1 MNLEYLKY
9 YGRGMNSETLTNRV
23 RAGYGIGDYAIC
35 LYWSGIGLYLL
46 YFYTDVV
53 GISPILAGWI
63 YALGIGWDAIT
74 DPFMG
79 YLAER
84 TKTKMGSYRPFIYYG
99 SIPLALSFVLLFWIP
114 PFEGTALFLFLILVN
129 LIHRS
134 CFTIVS
140 VPYSSL
146 TARITNDSNER
157 TKLTTARMIS
167 ASFGTLSMSALAFPL
182 IAYFGGAD
190 EAFGFLWLAIIS
202 GLIAIALLSVTVY
215 SVREKVD
222 EIVTSN
228 LPNFVSITKTV
239 ATNYPFWIVFG
250 CILILGSTGVM
261 FNKNLIYF
269 VKYGL
274 ELHEYQGLI
283 LGVSSG
289 ASFLSLP
296 FWAYLALKI
305 GKRETWLISMT
316 IAFIGLL
323 LFFYYPIASLN
334 ELLIL
339 LALIGVGNGAGG
351 VLFWSMLPDTV
362 EYGEW
367 KSGIR
372 TESSLYGFMTFAQ
385 KSSIAVA
392 ALILGFLLS
401 GIGFEP
407 NQIQSEETISGMK
420 FMMSWIPICGIIIS
434 LVLMYFYPISTKFHG
449 ELLQRIKERNA

>member
-1 MNLEYLKY
+1 
-9 YGRGMNSETLTNRV
+9 MNSETLTNRV

-99 SIPLALSFVLLFWIP
+99 SIPLALSFVLLFWVP
-114 PFEGTALFLFLILVN
+114 PFEGTVLFLFLILVN

-434 LVLMYFYPISTKFHG
+434 LVLMYFYPISTKFHD

>member
-1 MNLEYLKY
+1 
-9 YGRGMNSETLTNRV
+9 MNSETLTNRV

-99 SIPLALSFVLLFWIP
+99 SIPLALSFVLLFWVP

-182 IAYFGGAD
+182 IAYFGGVD

>member
-1 MNLEYLKY
+1 
-9 YGRGMNSETLTNRV
+9 
-23 RAGYGIGDYAIC
+23 
-35 LYWSGIGLYLL
+35 
-46 YFYTDVV
+46 
-53 GISPILAGWI
+53 
-63 YALGIGWDAIT
+63 
-74 DPFMG
+74 
-79 YLAER
+79 
-84 TKTKMGSYRPFIYYG
+84 MGSYRPFIYYG
-99 SIPLALSFVLLFWIP
+99 SIPLALSFVLLFWVP
-114 PFEGTALFLFLILVN
+114 PFEGTVLFLFLILGN

-407 NQIQSEETISGMK
+407 NQIQSKETISGMK

>member
-1 MNLEYLKY
+1 
-9 YGRGMNSETLTNRV
+9 MNSETLTNRV

-99 SIPLALSFVLLFWIP
+99 SIPLALSFVLLFWVP
-114 PFEGTALFLFLILVN
+114 PFEGTVLFLFLILVN

-190 EAFGFLWLAIIS
+190 EAFGFLWLATIS
-202 GLIAIALLSVTVY
+202 GLIAITLLSVTVY

-407 NQIQSEETISGMK
+407 NQIQSKETISGMK

>member
-1 MNLEYLKY
+1 
-9 YGRGMNSETLTNRV
+9 MNSETLTNRV

-99 SIPLALSFVLLFWIP
+99 SIPLALSFVLLFWVP
-114 PFEGTALFLFLILVN
+114 PFEGTVLFLFLILVN

-202 GLIAIALLSVTVY
+202 GLIAVALLSVTVY

-407 NQIQSEETISGMK
+407 NQIQSKETISGMK

-434 LVLMYFYPISTKFHG
+434 LVLMYFYPISTKFHR

>member
-1 MNLEYLKY
+1 
-9 YGRGMNSETLTNRV
+9 MNSETLTNRV

-99 SIPLALSFVLLFWIP
+99 SIPLALSFVLLFWVP
-114 PFEGTALFLFLILVN
+114 PFEGTVLFLFLILVN

-146 TARITNDSNER
+146 TARITNDSKER

-334 ELLIL
+334 ELLTL

-401 GIGFEP
+401 GIGFES
-407 NQIQSEETISGMK
+407 NQIQSKETLSGMK

>member
-1 MNLEYLKY
+1 
-9 YGRGMNSETLTNRV
+9 MNSETLTNRV

-99 SIPLALSFVLLFWIP
+99 SIPLALSFVLLFWVP
-114 PFEGTALFLFLILVN
+114 PFEGTVLFLFLILVN

-407 NQIQSEETISGMK
+407 NQIQSEETISGIK

>member
-1 MNLEYLKY
+1 
-9 YGRGMNSETLTNRV
+9 MNSETLTNRV

-99 SIPLALSFVLLFWIP
+99 SIPLALSFVLLFWVP
-114 PFEGTALFLFLILVN
+114 PFEGTVLFLFLILVN

-202 GLIAIALLSVTVY
+202 GLIAIALLFVTVY

-289 ASFLSLP
+289 TSFLSLP

>member
-1 MNLEYLKY
+1 
-9 YGRGMNSETLTNRV
+9 MNSETLTNRV

-202 GLIAIALLSVTVY
+202 GLVAISLLSVTVY

>member
-1 MNLEYLKY
+1 
-9 YGRGMNSETLTNRV
+9 MNSETLTNRV

-99 SIPLALSFVLLFWIP
+99 SIPLALSFVLLFWVP
-114 PFEGTALFLFLILVN
+114 PFEGTVLFLFLILVN

-339 LALIGVGNGAGG
+339 LSLIGVGNGAGG

-407 NQIQSEETISGMK
+407 NQIQSKETISGMK

>member
-1 MNLEYLKY
+1 
-9 YGRGMNSETLTNRV
+9 MNSETLTNRV

-222 EIVTSN
+222 EIITSN

>member
-1 MNLEYLKY
+1 
-9 YGRGMNSETLTNRV
+9 MNSETLTNRV

-99 SIPLALSFVLLFWIP
+99 SIPLALSFVLLFWVP
-114 PFEGTALFLFLILVN
+114 PFEGTVLFLFLILVN

-407 NQIQSEETISGMK
+407 NQIQSEETISRMK

>member
-1 MNLEYLKY
+1 
-9 YGRGMNSETLTNRV
+9 MNSETLTNRV

-99 SIPLALSFVLLFWIP
+99 SIPLALSFVLLFWVP
-114 PFEGTALFLFLILVN
+114 PFEGTVLFLFLILVN

-407 NQIQSEETISGMK
+407 NQIQSKETISGMK

-449 ELLQRIKERNA
+449 ELLQRIKERNT

>member
-1 MNLEYLKY
+1 
-9 YGRGMNSETLTNRV
+9 MNSETLTNRV

-99 SIPLALSFVLLFWIP
+99 SIPLALSFVLLFWVP
-114 PFEGTALFLFLILVN
+114 PFEGTVLFLFLILVN

-182 IAYFGGAD
+182 IAYFGGAN

-222 EIVTSN
+222 EIVSSN

>member
-1 MNLEYLKY
+1 
-9 YGRGMNSETLTNRV
+9 MNSETLTNRV

-99 SIPLALSFVLLFWIP
+99 SIPLALSFVLLFWVP
-114 PFEGTALFLFLILVN
+114 PFEGTVLFLFLILVN

-407 NQIQSEETISGMK
+407 NQIQSKETISGMK

>member
-1 MNLEYLKY
+1 
-9 YGRGMNSETLTNRV
+9 MNSETLTNRV

-99 SIPLALSFVLLFWIP
+99 SIPLALSFVLLFWVP
-114 PFEGTALFLFLILVN
+114 PFEGTVLFLFLILVN

-182 IAYFGGAD
+182 ITYFGGAD

-289 ASFLSLP
+289 TSFLSLP

-434 LVLMYFYPISTKFHG
+434 LVLMYFYPISTKYHG

>member
-1 MNLEYLKY
+1 
-9 YGRGMNSETLTNRV
+9 MNSETLTNRV

-99 SIPLALSFVLLFWIP
+99 SIPLALSFVLLFWVP
-114 PFEGTALFLFLILVN
+114 PFEGTVLFLFLILVN

-146 TARITNDSNER
+146 TARITNDSKER

-323 LFFYYPIASLN
+323 LFFYYPIVSLN

>member
-1 MNLEYLKY
+1 
-9 YGRGMNSETLTNRV
+9 MNSETLTNRV

-99 SIPLALSFVLLFWIP
+99 SIPLALSFVLLFWVP
-114 PFEGTALFLFLILVN
+114 PFEGTVLFLFLILVN

-407 NQIQSEETISGMK
+407 NQIQSEETISEMK

>member
-1 MNLEYLKY
+1 
-9 YGRGMNSETLTNRV
+9 MNSETLTNRV

-99 SIPLALSFVLLFWIP
+99 SIPLALSFVLLFWVP
-114 PFEGTALFLFLILVN
+114 PFEGTVLFLFLILVN
-129 LIHRS
+129 LTHRS

-222 EIVTSN
+222 EIITSN

-334 ELLIL
+334 ELLTL

-407 NQIQSEETISGMK
+407 NQIQSKETISGMK

>member
-1 MNLEYLKY
+1 
-9 YGRGMNSETLTNRV
+9 MNSETLTNRV

-99 SIPLALSFVLLFWIP
+99 SIPLALSFVLLFWVP
-114 PFEGTALFLFLILVN
+114 PFEGTVLFLFLILVN

-182 IAYFGGAD
+182 IVYFGGAD

-202 GLIAIALLSVTVY
+202 GLVAISLLSVTVY

-239 ATNYPFWIVFG
+239 VTNYPFWIVFG

>member
-1 MNLEYLKY
+1 
-9 YGRGMNSETLTNRV
+9 MNSETLTNRV

-99 SIPLALSFVLLFWIP
+99 SIPLALSFVLLFWLP

-202 GLIAIALLSVTVY
+202 GLIAVALLSVTVY

-239 ATNYPFWIVFG
+239 VTNYPFWIVFG

-274 ELHEYQGLI
+274 ELHDYQGLI

-385 KSSIAVA
+385 KSSIAIA